1 MGFGVSGFGAPK
13 HSAANSQKLG
23 AVPSNIQIEMTLPMP
38 FNKSRFM
45 IVVEI
50 VLCYLCMKVKKIFT
64 GRAYQ
69 LLARNADAYPKTFL
83 WA

>member
-1 MGFGVSGFGAPK
+1 MCHFTCPSNVYPCIKFGVPK

-23 AVPSNIQIEMTLPMP
+23 AVPSNIQIEMKLPMP

-50 VLCYLCMKVKKIFT
+50 VLCYLCMKVKKIYS
-64 GRAYQ
+64 GA
-69 LLARNADAYPKTFL
+69 ARS
-83 WA
+83 